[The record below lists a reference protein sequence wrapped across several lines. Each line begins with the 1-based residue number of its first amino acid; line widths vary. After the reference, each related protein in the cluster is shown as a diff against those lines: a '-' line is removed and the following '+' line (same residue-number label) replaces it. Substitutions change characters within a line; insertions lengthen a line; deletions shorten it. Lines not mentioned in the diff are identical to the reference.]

1 MYTAKGTAAIVVPL
15 ASVWATH
22 AGGWHAVF
30 IASATANFLA
40 AALALVA
47 LKPLRVKYAERAAPP
62 ARMDGGVKATA

>member
-1 MYTAKGTAAIVVPL
+1 
-15 ASVWATH
+15 
-22 AGGWHAVF
+22 VF

-47 LKPLRVKYAERAAPP
+47 LKPMRVKYAERAAPP